1 MITPHLVT
9 EEEYLEIVISE
20 SFLHL
25 DTVVEYTD
33 SFDMDLRLYL
43 IPMAEGAKLSF
54 GRCGILCVATSK
66 VSLRR
71 YNYFITQDALHHL
84 RETEKII
91 SGEYHSPYINSAGN
105 LMWDV
110 WNA

>member
-1 MITPHLVT
+1 MIPPHLVN
-9 EEEYLEIVISE
+9 EEEYLEIFISE
-20 SFLHL
+20 AFFNL
-25 DTVVEYTD
+25 DTVVEYAE
-33 SFDMDLRLYL
+33 SFDLDLRLYL
-43 IPMAEGAKLSF
+43 IPMAKGAKLSF
-54 GRCGILCVATSK
+54 GHYGILCVATSK

-71 YNYFITQDALHHL
+71 HNYFLTQDALHHL

-110 WNA
+110 CS